1 VRLTTSISVS
11 RDQCPDPASQC
22 HDDVPMYVLGVL
34 DIAGVLLQVAASSS
48 ADTAAC
54 RMGGGRRL
62 LGRATPPRRRWVIVG
77 SWPERQN
84 VFSAREL
91 DQNVLSERSENVLQL
106 MSCTLNI

>member
-1 VRLTTSISVS
+1 MRLTTSISVS

-22 HDDVPMYVLGVL
+22 HDAVPMYVLGVL

-62 LGRATPPRRRWVIVG
+62 LGRATPPR
-77 SWPERQN
+77 
-84 VFSAREL
+84 
-91 DQNVLSERSENVLQL
+91 
-106 MSCTLNI
+106 